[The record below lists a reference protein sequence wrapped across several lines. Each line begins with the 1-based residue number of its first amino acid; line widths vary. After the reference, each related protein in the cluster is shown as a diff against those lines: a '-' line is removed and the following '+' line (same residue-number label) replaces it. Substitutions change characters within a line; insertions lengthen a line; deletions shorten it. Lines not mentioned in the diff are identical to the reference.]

1 MKAPGSTPERPPR
14 RKRPRTAP
22 GKATSAGNE
31 SRDKPPSSA
40 ARRVDPERSIEEPT
54 NTTVSYFAG
63 ASPPAL
69 LSRTEEQELATRIV
83 AARVHIQSLLARVP
97 GVVRTV
103 LPIEERGIGNPI
115 EDFREHE
122 TLLVVDAIRA
132 AAGKGEE
139 RATAIGFA
147 SAPELDR
154 TLMSLN
160 DALRDYREARDAMI
174 EANLRLVL
182 ALARRYR
189 RAGVPFLDL
198 VQEGTLGLIRAVEKF
213 DPVRDVRFGTYAVWW
228 IWQQIGRA
236 GDQHSA
242 LIRTPTHWNQ
252 LRRKIARVA
261 QRLESE
267 GLRFERE
274 DLAEASGVD
283 EERVAVVSQPFLCL
297 SLAAPM
303 GDQDDRPLEET
314 IASDVRDPEH
324 SVADADL
331 SEQLERA
338 LSHLPEREA
347 DVLRW
352 RFGTGDRSTLTLEEI
367 GRLFGVS
374 RERVRQIEARAL
386 KLLVPICEK
395 RGLRAYVETR

>member
-1 MKAPGSTPERPPR
+1 MASP
-14 RKRPRTAP
+14 
-22 GKATSAGNE
+22 
-31 SRDKPPSSA
+31 
-40 ARRVDPERSIEEPT
+40 ARRVDAERSVDEPT

-63 ASPPAL
+63 TSPPAL

-83 AARVHIQSLLARVP
+83 ATRVHIQSLLARVP
-97 GVVRTV
+97 EVVRTV

-115 EDFREHE
+115 EDFRERE
-122 TLLVVDAIRA
+122 TLLIVDAIRA
-132 AAGKGEE
+132 AAGQGEE
-139 RATAIGFA
+139 RATAIGFT

-154 TLMSLN
+154 TLISL
-160 DALRDYREARDAMI
+160 DEALRDYREARDAMI

-252 LRRKIARVA
+252 LRRKLARVA
-261 QRLESE
+261 QRLEAE
-267 GLRFERE
+267 GLRSERE
-274 DLAEASGVD
+274 HLAEASGVD

-314 IASDVRDPEH
+314 IASDARDPEH

-338 LSHLPEREA
+338 LAHLPEREA

-352 RFGTGDRSTLTLEEI
+352 RFGTGERSTLTLEEI